1 MLKAIAKKAI
11 NKRRKNKPIVTIDGV
26 FNTSDLLTIAGWL
39 VIKADIIP
47 EESIV
52 IAGNE
57 AIIKTY
63 QRKDVE
69 QAIEVQAGYCCYGF
83 SIAIP
88 FSGRMPTN
96 VVIAEKEIVI
106 AEQQKAASLTD
117 TVIYLSEKEQQQIIS
132 LSKVT
137 EVDDSSFYLTID
149 EMVQIGEDK
158 VFIRGWSNDPLN
170 KIAEL
175 VISDGKKTTP
185 DI

>member
-1 MLKAIAKKAI
+1 
-11 NKRRKNKPIVTIDGV
+11 
-26 FNTSDLLTIAGWL
+26 
-39 VIKADIIP
+39 
-47 EESIV
+47 
-52 IAGNE
+52 AGNE

-117 TVIYLSEKEQQQIIS
+117 TVIYL
-132 LSKVT
+132 
-137 EVDDSSFYLTID
+137 
-149 EMVQIGEDK
+149 
-158 VFIRGWSNDPLN
+158 
-170 KIAEL
+170 
-175 VISDGKKTTP
+175 
-185 DI
+185 

>member
-1 MLKAIAKKAI
+1 
-11 NKRRKNKPIVTIDGV
+11 
-26 FNTSDLLTIAGWL
+26 
-39 VIKADIIP
+39 
-47 EESIV
+47 
-52 IAGNE
+52 
-57 AIIKTY
+57 
-63 QRKDVE
+63 E

-137 EVDDSSFYLTID
+137 
-149 EMVQIGEDK
+149 
-158 VFIRGWSNDPLN
+158 
-170 KIAEL
+170 
-175 VISDGKKTTP
+175 
-185 DI
+185 